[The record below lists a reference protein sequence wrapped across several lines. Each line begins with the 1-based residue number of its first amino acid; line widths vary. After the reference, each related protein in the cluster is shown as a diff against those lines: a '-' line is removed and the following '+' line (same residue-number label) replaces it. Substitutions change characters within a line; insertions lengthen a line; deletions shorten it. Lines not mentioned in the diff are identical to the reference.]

1 MADRERDPG
10 TLKNQG
16 YRSGTGFGHGK
27 RHLTTVPA
35 MTMTLA
41 FLTDRTGAA
50 SCRVFAAA
58 LEARGRTGYLRERT
72 RQCLHDLPVPDWR
85 TLHPALTHGH
95 APVAL
100 NVAGPSGRSPPRG
113 GAPGRA

>member
-1 MADRERDPG
+1 M
-10 TLKNQG
+10 
-16 YRSGTGFGHGK
+16 
-27 RHLTTVPA
+27 
-35 MTMTLA
+35 
-41 FLTDRTGAA
+41 
-50 SCRVFAAA
+50 
-58 LEARGRTGYLRERT
+58 GR
-72 RQCLHDLPVPDWR
+72 LHDLPIPDWR